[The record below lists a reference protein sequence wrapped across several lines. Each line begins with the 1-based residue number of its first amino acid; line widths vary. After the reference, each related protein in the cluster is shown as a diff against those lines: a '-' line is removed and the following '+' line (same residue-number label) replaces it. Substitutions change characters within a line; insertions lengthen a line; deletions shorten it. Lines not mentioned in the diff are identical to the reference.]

1 MSVPEDP
8 VSATEIA
15 VFGQGASQ
23 ASSISYDLPLPGSFT
38 FRRIVPLAL
47 AGNAF
52 TAAGT
57 AAGIPLTAMGVV
69 QYANGGI
76 RQVDPD
82 RLLAFLNRTVTPGT
96 MPSLRL
102 AGALGAGVLN
112 PGLGG
117 DDGDDKAL
125 AANGRTPP
133 ALGDDIQT
141 QSQRRLNYL
150 AAAASQAASDVN
162 ARISVANAPPV
173 TQIDLQVPGHGQS
186 VRQVSYD
193 LSQAGVPQIAIVQT
207 WRVSSFLGEYGLGRT
222 LQTFTLLP
230 GEQTTISIDTWS
242 TDASSQQDSS
252 SIFDSSDVN
261 SDERYTSALTLQSG
275 TAYQDQSGFSVSVG
289 TQTSGSVNLF
299 GLVDLGASVSGSFA
313 ANYQQAN
320 QGFSNSVSSTNQE
333 HATQV
338 NSSRNQ
344 SVSQSTAASTATG
357 SSTATVR
364 TISNT
369 NLRRVLNFVFRE
381 LNQEYLTVTALADV
395 SLAFYN
401 GNPGSAQIVPLY
413 QLRDFVDT
421 WIVPD
426 QCETVARTILAM
438 VCRCTDD
445 EGNPQT
451 MLQVGHAANGAFS
464 WQDARLDADGSL
476 DYDGDVLSADV
487 SWRIKPGPIG
497 QDHEQEKVP
506 GVVTVRDTIVLR
518 TDNVVGEALLG
529 QADALD
535 PYASALQAIDIESR
549 SAEVSWRQTEIK
561 RTSEALGIV
570 GTLPE
575 AQKVTGYREMLV
587 PPPEIQVVP
596 VAAADANDG
605 R

>member
-1 MSVPEDP
+1 MSVSEDP
-8 VSATEIA
+8 ITATEIA

-23 ASSISYDLPLPGSFT
+23 AASISYDLPLPGSFG
-38 FRRIVPLAL
+38 FQRIVPLAL
-47 AGNAF
+47 DAAAF
-52 TAAGT
+52 TAA
-57 AAGIPLTAMGVV
+57 AGSAGVPLTALGVV

-82 RLLAFLNRTVTPGT
+82 RLLAFLARTVPPGT
-96 MPSLRL
+96 MPSLRR
-102 AGALGAGVLN
+102 AGAYGPAVLN
-112 PGLGG
+112 PAIG
-117 DDGDDKAL
+117 DGRAV
-125 AANGRTPP
+125 AAGAATP
-133 ALGDDIQT
+133 ALGDDIET
-141 QSQRRLNYL
+141 QSQRRANYL
-150 AAAASQAASDVN
+150 TAAANQSAGEVN

-173 TQIDLQVPGHGQS
+173 TTIDLQVPGHGQS

-242 TDASSQQDSS
+242 TSTSSQQDSS

-275 TAYQDQSGFSVSVG
+275 TAYQNQASFSTSVS
-289 TQTSGSVNLF
+289 TQASGSGNLF
-299 GLVDLGASVSGSFA
+299 GLIDLGASVSGSFA
-313 ANYQQAN
+313 ASYQQAN

-344 SVSQSTAASTATG
+344 SVSQSTADSTATG
-357 SSTATVR
+357 TSTATVR

-401 GNPGSAQIVPLY
+401 GHPGSAQIVPLY
-413 QLRDFVDT
+413 QIRDFVET

-438 VCRCTDD
+438 VCHCIDD
-445 EGNPQT
+445 EGTPQP
-451 MLQVGHAANGAFS
+451 MLQVGHANGGTFA
-464 WQDARLDADGSL
+464 WQDAGLEADGSL
-476 DYDGDVLSADV
+476 SYDGSVLDPGV

-497 QDHEQEKVP
+497 QDGQQQKVP

-535 PYASALQAIDIESR
+535 PYASALQALDIESR
-549 SAEVSWRQTEIK
+549 SADVDWRQTQVK

-570 GTLPE
+570 DTLPE
-575 AQKVTGYREMLV
+575 AQKVTGYRQMLV

-596 VAAADANDG
+596 VAAAEDNG

>member
-1 MSVPEDP
+1 MPVTEDP
-8 VSATEIA
+8 ITATEIA

-38 FRRIVPLAL
+38 FQRIVPVAL
-47 AGNAF
+47 ADGAF
-52 TAAGT
+52 TAAAA
-57 AAGIPLTAMGVV
+57 AAGVPLTALGVV

-82 RLLAFLNRTVTPGT
+82 RLMAFLNQTVAPGT
-96 MPSLRL
+96 MPSLRR
-102 AGALGAGVLN
+102 AGAFGLEVLN
-112 PGLGG
+112 PNLNG
-117 DDGDDKAL
+117 DAKAL
-125 AANGRTPP
+125 AANGGATP

-141 QSQRRLNYL
+141 QSQRRINYL
-150 AAAASQAASDVN
+150 AAAANQAAGEVN
-162 ARISVANAPPV
+162 ARINVANAPPV
-173 TQIDLQVPGHGQS
+173 TTIDLQVPGHGQS

-242 TDASSQQDSS
+242 TDTSSQQDSS

-261 SDERYTSALTLQSG
+261 SDERYTSALTVQSG
-275 TAYQDQSGFSVSVG
+275 AAYQDQGGWSASVG
-289 TQTSGSVNLF
+289 TQASASGSF
-299 GLVDLGASVSGSFA
+299 LGIVSGSASVSGSYA
-313 ANYQQAN
+313 ANYQQSN
-320 QGFSNSVSSTNQE
+320 QGFSSNVSSTNQD

-344 SVSQSTAASTATG
+344 SVSQSTADSTATG
-357 SSTATVR
+357 TSTATVR

-413 QLRDFVDT
+413 QIRDFVDT

-438 VCRCTDD
+438 VCDCTDD

-451 MLQVGHAANGAFS
+451 MLQVGHANGGTFT
-464 WQDARLDADGSL
+464 WQDAELKADGSL
-476 DYDGDVLSADV
+476 DYDGSVLDSGV
-487 SWRIKPGPIG
+487 SWRVKPGPIG
-497 QDHEQEKVP
+497 QDKEQQKVP

-535 PYASALQAIDIESR
+535 PYASALQATDIESR
-549 SAEVSWRQTEIK
+549 SADVSWRQTQVK

-570 GTLPE
+570 DTLPE

-596 VAAADANDG
+596 VAAAENDG